1 MRLFLSI
8 VAVFVF
14 GASTA
19 LAQSEDWL
27 VLPTTHTDDVSWM
40 EPTVAEVSSALRRQG
55 IGVWSSGQAVVAFE
69 QRGSALP
76 SPIAESTI
84 QAWEARSNAAVRQLA
99 LGDYPR
105 ALAELE
111 AAQALSQSSLEQ
123 LNRDP
128 KRARLVLDTCLYM
141 VRALLETG
149 DAQGAR
155 AQARECVRMVP
166 NTEPTRYMHPPRV
179 ADLYADAARPGS
191 ENLGALLIESEPT
204 GCALRING
212 IAVGKTPV
220 EMTGLYP
227 GDYRVQLEC
236 DITKQGR
243 VHPAQVSGGR
253 TALFIFDRFDQALST
268 KPTLH
273 LRYEQPATDSEQVR
287 DARQLA
293 RALPAAA
300 VVLASADQG
309 ATLELRLISGARKDS
324 AFARIATTPSG
335 PDSAAV
341 AQAVATL
348 LSGQCRDLSGE
359 RPVILDCG
367 TGKVAVA
374 ETTLEREQ
382 RAPHARPPRAQFIAG
397 LTLASAGTASLLTG
411 YGLLGARSAR
421 GDDWISDPGSLSAHQ
436 KWLNVG
442 TGLIATGSAGSAML
456 VAAMPLA
463 LPYEARTP
471 WWAWLSGSLGI
482 GAAVGAIVVGVTA
495 DPKPDASCSVNNLN
509 PEPCV
514 NRGKQTD
521 LAITLGAT
529 AAPLITMPLVYLLRK
544 DEKML
549 RAELSPGFHV
559 HRSGGALTVGG
570 VF

>member
-1 MRLFLSI
+1 MRLFLAI
-8 VAVFVF
+8 VTVFVF
-14 GASTA
+14 GVSTA

-27 VLPTTHTDDVSWM
+27 VLPTTHTDEVSWM

-69 QRGSALP
+69 QRGSAPP

-84 QAWEARSNAAVRQLA
+84 QAWEARSNAAVRQLS

-128 KRARLVLDTCLYM
+128 ERARLVLDTCLYM

-149 DAQGAR
+149 DAPSTQ
-155 AQARECVRMVP
+155 AQARDCVRMVP

-179 ADLYADAARPGS
+179 ADLYAEAARPGP
-191 ENLGALLIESEPT
+191 ENRGALLIESEPS

-212 IAVGKTPV
+212 VAVGKTPV

-227 GDYRVQLEC
+227 GDYRAQLEC
-236 DITKQGR
+236 DTSKQGR
-243 VHPAQVSGGR
+243 IHPAQVSSGR
-253 TALFIFDRFDQALST
+253 TALFIFDRFDQALSS
-268 KPTLH
+268 KPVLH
-273 LRYEQPATDSEQVR
+273 LSYEQPAADSEQVR

-300 VVLASADQG
+300 VVLASANQERG
-309 ATLELRLISGARKDS
+309 LELRLISGARKDS

-341 AQAVATL
+341 TQAVATL

-367 TGKVAVA
+367 TGKVA
-374 ETTLEREQ
+374 
-382 RAPHARPPRAQFIAG
+382 ARPR
-397 LTLASAGTASLLTG
+397 
-411 YGLLGARSAR
+411 
-421 GDDWISDPGSLSAHQ
+421 
-436 KWLNVG
+436 
-442 TGLIATGSAGSAML
+442 
-456 VAAMPLA
+456 
-463 LPYEARTP
+463 
-471 WWAWLSGSLGI
+471 
-482 GAAVGAIVVGVTA
+482 
-495 DPKPDASCSVNNLN
+495 
-509 PEPCV
+509 PEG
-514 NRGKQTD
+514 NRGLSKP
-521 LAITLGAT
+521 AHR
-529 AAPLITMPLVYLLRK
+529 AASSSQ
-544 DEKML
+544 
-549 RAELSPGFHV
+549 A
-559 HRSGGALTVGG
+559 
-570 VF
+570 